1 MSDRPALAKSAPLAF
16 VAIWATGFI
25 VARLVAPHAEP
36 LTFLSVRFVLSAAA
50 FAAICAATRA
60 VWPVTARLW
69 GAALMTGML
78 MQGVYLGG
86 IFWATRHGLPAA
98 VAALI
103 TGLQPLTTAVLAFP
117 VLKERVTGRRWLG
130 IVTGFAGA
138 MLVVSPDL
146 SAGAGA
152 GALLPP
158 VLACLGSMLAIT
170 AGTLIQK
177 RLPAGADLQTNA
189 CAQFIGGAAVVIP
202 LALLT
207 EQGGFDGAW
216 PLWAGLGWAVVGLS
230 VGATTLLQTLIRRG
244 AVAGVASLFYLVP
257 PVVALMAF
265 SLFGETLLPVQGA
278 GMMLAA
284 AGVFIA
290 SRG

>member
-1 MSDRPALAKSAPLAF
+1 MSDLQRTAPLAF

-36 LTFLSVRFVLSAAA
+36 LTFLSIRFVLSAAA

-60 VWPVTARLW
+60 VWPTTPRLW
-69 GAALMTGML
+69 GAALLTGLL

-103 TGLQPLTTAVLAFP
+103 TGLQPLMTAVLAFP
-117 VLKERVTGRRWLG
+117 VLGERVSGRRWLG

-138 MLVVSPDL
+138 MLVVSPNL
-146 SAGAGA
+146 AAGTGAGLVLA
-152 GALLPP
+152 P
-158 VLACLGSMLAIT
+158 VLVCLGSMLAIT
-170 AGTLIQK
+170 AGTLLQK
-177 RLPAGADLQTNA
+177 RLPLGADLRTNA
-189 CAQFIGGAAVVIP
+189 CGQFIGGAAFVIP

-207 EQGGFDGAW
+207 ERGGFDGAW
-216 PLWAGLGWAVVGLS
+216 QLWAGLGWAVIGLS

-257 PVVALMAF
+257 PVVAAMAF
-265 SLFGETLLPVQGA
+265 VLFGERLLAVQIV
-278 GMMLAA
+278 GMALAA
-284 AGVFIA
+284 LGVFVA